1 MSGEAKRTRT
11 PFTAVTLEN
20 YELRVTCGRRARA
33 DERSTHECLES
44 PSCLELVVRTSPPG
58 LLRGITL
65 AGASQP
71 ALPTKP
77 TKKKRLS
84 LMEQYEVKKAGREAE
99 RRAKQERRERMEKGG
114 CPRAMC
120 APERA
125 PSFPF
130 NARARARVY
139 VYTCVCVH
147 V

>member
-1 MSGEAKRTRT
+1 MLADARMR
-11 PFTAVTLEN
+11 PWHCCALPALVP
-20 YELRVTCGRRARA
+20 RA
-33 DERSTHECLES
+33 SS
-44 PSCLELVVRTSPPG
+44 VVVRTSPPC

-84 LMEQYEVKKAGREAE
+84 LMEQYEMKKASREAE

-114 CPRAMC
+114 CPC
-120 APERA
+120 APPSERP
-125 PSFPF
+125 PS
-130 NARARARVY
+130 RSTRVC
-139 VYTCVCVH
+139 VSIPVCVH